1 MVTETQ
7 KKIDWRYMPR
17 VDKTPEEVLKE
28 VSDIQL
34 GDPVS
39 INEDVLEAKKMQLL
53 LSIKKNNPDI
63 YEFMKEHKGQM
74 TKEMQEEWLRSLSI
88 DELQGLRMFETMQS
102 PKKDLGFDYYTGVP
116 STEAHDGAKL
126 ARYSLASLDTN
137 TEKEDYLN
145 ENVGYDGW
153 NTDTHGNYALTQK
166 GLDVLGLPPLQEGQK
181 GRIIDEFQGGT
192 KYDWYEAGS
201 YWPQITGA
209 IVAGTLTSGYGL
221 PIGLVASGTGA
232 SVGYLGDEY
241 VEYLKGWSNQSAESI
256 AWHTGV

>member
-1 MVTETQ
+1 MATKE
-7 KKIDWRYMPR
+7 KDKIDWRYMPR

-39 INEDVLEAKKMQLL
+39 INEDVMKAKKKQLL
-53 LSIKKNNPDI
+53 LSIEKNNPDI
-63 YEFMKEHKGQM
+63 YEFMKQHKGQM

-88 DELQGLRMFETMQS
+88 DELQSLRMFETMQS

-166 GLDVLGLPPLQEGQK
+166 GLDVLGLPPCKKDKK
-181 GRIIDEFQGGT
+181 GASLMSFKAEQNM
-192 KYDWYEAGS
+192 
-201 YWPQITGA
+201 TGMKQD
-209 IVAGTLTSGYGL
+209 
-221 PIGLVASGTGA
+221 PIGLKLQA
-232 SVGYLGDEY
+232 L
-241 VEYLKGWSNQSAESI
+241 L
-256 AWHTGV
+256 